1 MLNVNP
7 IHRLRAQRGFTL
19 MELVLAISLLAIM
32 AVVGSDMIVNAF
44 KASSS
49 VQSSSARVSDVRYAL
64 DRMAADLREVER
76 SFVTKQMGLTPAA
89 STAANPPV
97 FDSLEFVRQE
107 NGVQFAMVLS
117 LDANNQLVLSRSD
130 GAQTLSS
137 TLLSKVEGLRF
148 RFYEPNGTEITTL
161 ADVPVLSASMTVE
174 FTVQQSEAGPAKT
187 HLLRVYLRNA

>member
-1 MLNVNP
+1 MFLFNP
-7 IHRLRAQRGFTL
+7 IHRHRSQRGFTL

-64 DRMAADLREVER
+64 DRMAAELREVER
-76 SFVTKQMGLTPAA
+76 SFVSKQMELSPAA
-89 STAANPPV
+89 STAATPPV
-97 FDSLEFVRQE
+97 FDSLTFKRLE
-107 NGVQFAMVLS
+107 NGVEFTLVLS
-117 LDANNQLVLSRSD
+117 LNDNKQLVLSRSD

-137 TLLSKVEGLRF
+137 TLLSPVGGLRF

-161 ADVPVLSASMTVE
+161 ADVPVLSASLSVE